1 MSKPKKPPALNKV
14 PRRDPLASLKMADML
29 ISKPTLPAEVLATV
43 IDNLTVPDL
52 LRFARV
58 SRRMHEM
65 VYDDTRWVKRLRMM
79 GCWNDAEA
87 RRRAEPQKT
96 PTTPGQRRSAID
108 RNLVNGKGRPEVLFD
123 MDASPVNQSRQTN
136 LFSPLRPRSAAA
148 DGFDVAEIS
157 SPRTPASTG
166 LPIDHDAPLSA
177 FSRVKSIRG
186 RARQEYGKI
195 YKLLAPYYTDL
206 LSASNPMHSRT
217 FKDFSL
223 PEQQAQ
229 LLVNVRIFSASD
241 FSPGSGERDRQ
252 ILEAVGMFDTAAL
265 LEFRKGYEFK
275 DIQGRMRQYA
285 RVMHILN
292 GGKSGV
298 DLFLHD
304 NNMINQ
310 RAELGSVADCID
322 YSLGYG
328 ELSLERVQ
336 AYFERLGNAFMQENG
351 IVRAVFPNAEEV
363 SLLLLEEVAKE
374 ILSPF
379 LSALF
384 EDARTRGTSIY
395 LRIIS
400 GTFQATRQFIENVA
414 LPEDVD
420 ESTIARCNAIGTEI
434 FAPHLETYLAEELAF
449 FRHKA
454 DSEVEQWDRA
464 LSEQAASTESF
475 LMSNVNR
482 QADKKDFMS
491 SFKQVLMMPVNIL
504 PVFTGTSTQKAVPKH
519 LDADIAPLSR
529 PATPSQLGSRA
540 LTPSHLQ
547 EAPPNEL
554 AAKAAL
560 MNSKLENIRSLF
572 SIEVALNLVH
582 AAKSSLDRAAQFI
595 ALGGEAGHSARTQCS
610 AIFILL
616 VQTVG
621 IRHVKAG
628 FDKAI
633 DHLSHYSARE
643 TNTNSDGDDSSTTV
657 QVAPLTTFLELVNVG
672 DLIQQ
677 MLDVFYESELVRL
690 RISNRDD
697 FLDVNVKEK
706 RKFEAMLDES
716 VAAGLGK
723 GIDVLMDEVEY
734 ICATTQLP
742 TDFYPELAIAE
753 GASAT
758 HHHASTMTSILNG
771 GMSGRPTSMAN
782 STMPVMDFSGKP
794 TATASRVIKLVAHH
808 TGMLTGATE
817 KTLLDVFT
825 AEVGL
830 RLFTTLTKHIKRQ
843 RISCAG
849 SLNLLSDLSAYS
861 QFIAT
866 FKNPDLN
873 SYFTAL
879 RSLAQIYLIQGTSDR
894 DVREMSTIIADQD
907 RYKGVF
913 TVEEVVEFA
922 ERRSDWFSLRARV
935 EGKVKGDGC
944 IVM

>member
-29 ISKPTLPAEVLATV
+29 ISKPVLPAEVLATV

-65 VYDDTRWVKRLRMM
+65 IYDDSRWVKRLRMM

-87 RRRAEPQKT
+87 RRRAEPPKT
-96 PTTPGQRRSAID
+96 PTTPAQRRSTID

-123 MDASPVNQSRQTN
+123 MDASPVNQSRQMN
-136 LFSPLRPRSAAA
+136 LFSPFRARSAAA

-166 LPIDHDAPLSA
+166 LPIDHDAALSA

-206 LSASNPMHSRT
+206 LSASDPMHSRI

-223 PEQQAQ
+223 PDQQAQ
-229 LLVNVRIFSASD
+229 LLANVQIFSASD

-252 ILEAVGMFDTAAL
+252 ISEVVGIFDTTSL

-275 DIQGRMRQYA
+275 DIHGRMRQYA
-285 RVMHILN
+285 QVMYILN

-304 NNMINQ
+304 NKMINQ
-310 RAELGSVADCID
+310 RAEFGSVEDCID

-351 IVRAVFPNAEEV
+351 IVQAVFPNAKEV
-363 SLLLLEEVAKE
+363 ALLLLEEIAKE

-384 EDARTRGTSIY
+384 EDARTRGSSIY

-414 LPEDVD
+414 LLEDVD
-420 ESTIARCNAIGTEI
+420 ETIIARCNAIGTKI

-504 PVFTGTSTQKAVPKH
+504 PVFSGSSAHKVVPKH
-519 LDADIAPLSR
+519 LDSDVASLSR
-529 PATPSQLGSRA
+529 SATPNQSGSRTMTPA
-540 LTPSHLQ
+540 LPQ
-547 EAPPNEL
+547 EAPTNEL

-595 ALGGEAGHSARTQCS
+595 ALGGEAGESARTQCS

-621 IRHVKAG
+621 IRHVKTG

-643 TNTNSDGDDSSTTV
+643 TNTNNDGDPATTV
-657 QVAPLTTFLELVNVG
+657 QVAPLATFLELVNVG

-706 RKFEAMLDES
+706 RRFEAMLDES

-742 TDFYPELAIAE
+742 TDFYPELAMQE
-753 GASAT
+753 GHAT
-758 HHHASTMTSILNG
+758 HHASTVTSILNG
-771 GMSGRPTSMAN
+771 GTSRPASIA

-794 TATASRVIKLVAHH
+794 TATASRVIQLVAHH

-817 KTLLDVFT
+817 KSLLDVFT

-866 FKNPDLN
+866 FKNSDLN

-894 DVREMSTIIADQD
+894 DVREMSTIIADQE

-922 ERRSDWFSLRARV
+922 ERRSDWLLLRARV

-944 IVM
+944 IAM

>member
-1 MSKPKKPPALNKV
+1 MSKPRKPPALNKV

-29 ISKPTLPAEVLATV
+29 ISKPTLPAEVLVVV
-43 IDNLTVPDL
+43 IDHLTVPDL

-65 VYDDTRWVKRLRMM
+65 IYDDARWVKRLRMM

-87 RRRAEPQKT
+87 RRRAEPPGT
-96 PTTPGQRRSAID
+96 PTTPGQRQGTID
-108 RNLVNGKGRPEVLFD
+108 HHLVNGKGRPEVLFD
-123 MDASPVNQSRQTN
+123 MDASPVNQARQPN
-136 LFSPLRPRSAAA
+136 LLSPLRVRSAAA
-148 DGFDVAEIS
+148 DGFDVAEMS
-157 SPRTPASTG
+157 NPRTPTSNGAYV
-166 LPIDHDAPLSA
+166 DHDAPLSA
-177 FSRVKSIRG
+177 LSRVKSIRG
-186 RARQEYGKI
+186 QARQEYGKI
-195 YKLLAPYYTDL
+195 YKLLAPYYTNL
-206 LSASNPMHSRT
+206 LSVSDPMHSRI
-217 FKDFSL
+217 FKDFTL
-223 PEQQAQ
+223 PDQRAQ
-229 LLVNVRIFSASD
+229 LLANVRVFSASD
-241 FSPGSGERDRQ
+241 FSPGSGERDRH
-252 ILEAVGMFDTAAL
+252 ISEVVGTFDAAAL

-275 DIQGRMRQYA
+275 DIHGKMRQSA

-292 GGKSGV
+292 GGKSGIN
-298 DLFLHD
+298 LFLHD

-310 RAELGSVADCID
+310 RAELGSVDDCID

-328 ELSLERVQ
+328 QLSLERVQ
-336 AYFERLGNAFMQENG
+336 AYFERLGNAFIRENG
-351 IVRAVFPNAEEV
+351 IVQAVFPNAQEV

-454 DSEVEQWDRA
+454 DSEVKQWDRA
-464 LSEQAASTESF
+464 LSEQAASAESF

-504 PVFTGTSTQKAVPKH
+504 PVFTGSSTHKAGPKH
-519 LDADIAPLSR
+519 LDGDVAALSR
-529 PATPSQLGSRA
+529 PATPSQPGPQA
-540 LTPSHLQ
+540 MTPSLPQ
-547 EAPPNEL
+547 EAPTDEL

-595 ALGGEAGHSARTQCS
+595 PLGGEAGESARTQCS

-616 VQTVG
+616 IQTVG
-621 IRHVKAG
+621 IRHVKTG

-643 TNTNSDGDDSSTTV
+643 TGTNLDSDSPPID
-657 QVAPLTTFLELVNVG
+657 QVAPLATFLELVNVG

-697 FLDVNVKEK
+697 FLDINVKEK

-723 GIDVLMDEVEY
+723 GIDVLIDEVEY
-734 ICATTQLP
+734 ICATTQLA
-742 TDFYPELAIAE
+742 TDFYPELAIQD
-753 GASAT
+753 GHVT
-758 HHHASTMTSILNG
+758 HHASTMASILNG
-771 GMSGRPTSMAN
+771 GTSRPSSMA

-794 TATASRVIKLVAHH
+794 TATAARVIKLVAHH

-849 SLNLLSDLSAYS
+849 SLNLLSDLTAYS

-879 RSLAQIYLIQGTSDR
+879 RSLAQIYLIEGTSDR
-894 DVREMSTIIADQD
+894 DVREMSTIIADQE

-922 ERRSDWFSLRARV
+922 ERRSDWLLLRARV

-944 IVM
+944 ILM

>member
-1 MSKPKKPPALNKV
+1 MSKPKKLAALNKV

-29 ISKPTLPAEVLATV
+29 ISKPVLPAEVMV
-43 IDNLTVPDL
+43 VVMDHLTVPDL

-58 SRRMHEM
+58 SRQMHEM
-65 VYDDTRWVKRLRMM
+65 IYDDARWVKRLRAM

-87 RRRAEPQKT
+87 RRRAEPPKP
-96 PTTPGQRRSAID
+96 PTTPRQRRSTID

-123 MDASPVNQSRQTN
+123 MDASSVVQSRQTN
-136 LFSPLRPRSAAA
+136 LLSPLPVRSTAA

-157 SPRTPASTG
+157 SPRTAASTG
-166 LPIDHDAPLSA
+166 LPVDHDAPLSA
-177 FSRVKSIRG
+177 FSKVKSIRG

-195 YKLLAPYYTDL
+195 YKVLAPYYTDL
-206 LSASNPMHSRT
+206 LSASNPMESRI
-217 FKDFSL
+217 FRDFSL
-223 PEQQAQ
+223 PDQQAQ
-229 LLVNVRIFSASD
+229 LLANVQKFSASD

-252 ILEAVGMFDTAAL
+252 ILEAVGTFDTAAL

-275 DIQGRMRQYA
+275 DIHGRMRQYA

-292 GGKSGV
+292 GGKSGI

-310 RAELGSVADCID
+310 RADLGSVSDCID

-336 AYFERLGNAFMQENG
+336 AYFERLINSFMQENG
-351 IVRAVFPNAEEV
+351 IVQAVFPNAQEV

-379 LSALF
+379 LSTLF

-400 GTFQATRQFIENVA
+400 GTFQAIRQFIEHVA
-414 LPEDVD
+414 LPGDVD
-420 ESTIARCNAIGTEI
+420 ESIIARCNAVGTEI

-504 PVFTGTSTQKAVPKH
+504 PVFTGSSAHKTRPKH
-519 LDADIAPLSR
+519 HDTDAATFSR
-529 PATPSQLGSRA
+529 PATPTQSGRRTVTPA
-540 LTPSHLQ
+540 LPQ
-547 EAPPNEL
+547 EAPTDEL

-560 MNSKLENIRSLF
+560 MNSKLENIKSLF

-595 ALGGEAGHSARTQCS
+595 ALGGEAGESARAQCS

-621 IRHVKAG
+621 IRHVKTG

-643 TNTNSDGDDSSTTV
+643 TNTNSDDDSAATI
-657 QVAPLTTFLELVNVG
+657 QVAPLATFLELVNVG

-677 MLDVFYESELVRL
+677 MLDVFYESELVRM
-690 RISNRDD
+690 RISKRDD
-697 FLDVNVKEK
+697 FLDINVKEK

-742 TDFYPELAIAE
+742 TDFYPEL
-753 GASAT
+753 GMQDGNAT
-758 HHHASTMTSILNG
+758 HHPTTMASILNG
-771 GMSGRPTSMAN
+771 GMGRPSSIA
-782 STMPVMDFSGKP
+782 STMPVLDFSGRP
-794 TATASRVIKLVAHH
+794 TATASRVINLVSHH
-808 TGMLTGATE
+808 TAMLTGATE

-825 AEVGL
+825 TEVGL

-866 FKNPDLN
+866 FKNQDLN

-894 DVREMSTIIADQD
+894 DVSEMSTIIADQE

-913 TVEEVVEFA
+913 SVEEVVEFA
-922 ERRSDWFSLRARV
+922 ERRSDWLSLRARV

-944 IVM
+944 FVM